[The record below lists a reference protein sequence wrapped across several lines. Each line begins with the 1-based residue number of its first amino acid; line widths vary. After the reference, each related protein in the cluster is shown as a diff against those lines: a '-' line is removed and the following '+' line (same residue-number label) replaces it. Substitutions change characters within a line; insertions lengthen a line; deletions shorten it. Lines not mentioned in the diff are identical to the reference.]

1 MAACTKMCVG
11 YGGRND
17 PWMVDE
23 VGWLTDGRWRHLFFA
38 DLMLASMEA
47 KVSPVDFY
55 QLGWDVLYRHSVN
68 AFPTSSTEYI
78 NSDPDILKS

>member
-1 MAACTKMCVG
+1 
-11 YGGRND
+11 
-17 PWMVDE
+17 
-23 VGWLTDGRWRHLFFA
+23 
-38 DLMLASMEA
+38 MEA